1 MESLEIQKL
10 PCELLVNSRSVQ
22 SVHIRWGV
30 GSSDDFEI
38 VMTDPSLG
46 AFALHSGFDLEARDP
61 GSAWQRV
68 SLEEFKAML
77 KESALL
83 AVEDLPKA
91 SEAAACRLFSRV
103 DDIAIPEWDSSTRS
117 VNGREQ
123 ACIRFTELVLYR
135 TSIPYLRDG
144 CVFSVPSVPTARIP
158 LKRAGFRQSQISPS
172 ALVEPKTGCSIQ
184 LVGRDPQR

>member
-1 MESLEIQKL
+1 MEPLEINEL
-10 PCELLVNSRSVQ
+10 PCELLVNRTAVQ
-22 SVHIRWGV
+22 SVHIRWVLGA
-30 GSSDDFEI
+30 SDDFEI

-46 AFALHSGFDLEARDP
+46 PFALHSGFDLEAREQ
-61 GSAWQRV
+61 GSAWRQV
-68 SLEEFKAML
+68 SLGEFKAML
-77 KESALL
+77 TESALL

-103 DDIAIPEWDSSTRS
+103 DDIAIPQWDSSTCS

-135 TSIPYLRDG
+135 TSIPYVRDG

-158 LKRAGFRQSQISPS
+158 LRRAGFRQSPISPS
-172 ALVEPKTGCSIQ
+172 ALVEPKTGCAIQ
-184 LVGRDPQR
+184 LVHRDQRR